1 VARLLPLV
9 CALSLVLLATGCGE
23 SAESRSEGLADLQAI
38 KKRWDDG
45 VNVASSTSRIAL
57 SGPAMNLQQ
66 IRRDLDGVKTGECLA
81 DAKSALAEGM
91 DATISGVLAFM
102 GDSDSGGLNFAMGSL
117 QAGRYDDIVNLCG
130 MSENDATALL
140 AQRDQ
145 EAREQLAREE
155 KAAAE
160 AKAKAEEEAA
170 EANAKAEK
178 EAAEAKARCDASRQA
193 HPAGSEFSDPLSGGG
208 KGPAMVVV
216 PCGSFSMGS
225 TEGTDEQPVHTVSIA
240 ASFALAKYEVSF
252 AEYDAFAKATGRS
265 EPSDF
270 GWGRGKRPV
279 INVSWDDA
287 TAYATWLSQQTG
299 KTYRMPTEAEWEY
312 AARAGST
319 TKYSLGEEASH
330 DFANYGKDECCDGLA
345 LGKDQWENTA
355 PVGSF
360 SANAFGLHDMHGNVF
375 EWVQD
380 CYHSSYE
387 GAPVDGAA
395 REQCDSS
402 FRVLRGGSWISDP
415 PRVRSAYRNGDA
427 ASSTSI
433 IYGFRLAQ
441 DLE

>member
-1 VARLLPLV
+1 MPRLLPL
-9 CALSLVLLATGCGE
+9 AAMLAGPTLLLSGCGD
-23 SAESRSEGLADLQAI
+23 SAESRSEGIADLQAI
-38 KKRWDDG
+38 KQRWDDG

-57 SGPAMNLQQ
+57 SGPAMNVQQ
-66 IRRDLDGVKTGECLA
+66 IRRDLDGVKTSECLA

-117 QAGRYDDIVNLCG
+117 RAGRYDDIVSLCG
-130 MSENDATALL
+130 MSESDAKALL

-160 AKAKAEEEAA
+160 AKAKAE
-170 EANAKAEK
+170 K
-178 EAAEAKARCDASRQA
+178 EAAEAKARCEASRQA
-193 HPAGSEFSDPLSGGG
+193 HLAGSEFSDTLSGGG

-225 TEGTDEQPVHTVSIA
+225 TEETNEQPVHVVSIA

-252 AEYDAFAKATGRS
+252 AEYEAFAKATGRS
-265 EPSDF
+265 EPSDS
-270 GWGRGKRPV
+270 GWGRGERPV

-287 TAYATWLSQQTG
+287 TAYAAWLSQQTG
-299 KTYRMPTEAEWEY
+299 KTYRLPTEAEWEY

-319 TKYSLGEEASH
+319 TKYPWGDEVGLNN
-330 DFANYGKDECCDGLA
+330 ANCDGC
-345 LGKDQWENTA
+345 GSQWDNKQTA

-360 SANAFGLHDMHGNVF
+360 AANAFGLHEMHGNVW

-387 GAPVDGAA
+387 GAPADGAA

-402 FRVLRGGSWISDP
+402 SRVLRGGSWYTDP
-415 PRVRSAYRNGDA
+415 AWLRSALRHRLT
-427 ASSTSI
+427 ASSTLN
-433 IYGFRLAQ
+433 YLGFRLVQ

>member
-1 VARLLPLV
+1 MPRLLPL
-9 CALSLVLLATGCGE
+9 AAMLAGLTLLLSGCGD
-23 SAESRSEGLADLQAI
+23 SAESRSEGIADLQAI
-38 KKRWDDG
+38 KQRWDDG

-66 IRRDLDGVKTGECLA
+66 IRRDLEGVKTGECLA

-117 QAGRYDDIVNLCG
+117 RAGRYDDIVSLCG
-130 MSENDATALL
+130 MSESDAKALL

-160 AKAKAEEEAA
+160 AKAKAD
-170 EANAKAEK
+170 K
-178 EAAEAKARCDASRQA
+178 EAAEAKARCEKSKQT
-193 HPAGSEFSDPLSGGG
+193 HPAGSEFSDTASGGG
-208 KGPAMVVV
+208 KGPVMVVV

-225 TEGTDEQPVHTVSIA
+225 TEGTGEQPVHPVSIA

-252 AEYDAFAKATGRS
+252 SEYDAFATATGRS
-265 EPSDF
+265 EPSDS

-287 TAYATWLSQQTG
+287 TAYAAWLSQQTG
-299 KTYRMPTEAEWEY
+299 KKYRLPTEAEWEY

-319 TKYSLGEEASH
+319 TKYPWGDEVG
-330 DFANYGKDECCDGLA
+330 ANRANCDGC
-345 LGKDQWENTA
+345 GSQWDNKQTA

-360 SANAFGLHDMHGNVF
+360 AANAFGLHDMHGNVW
-375 EWVQD
+375 EWVRD

-387 GAPVDGAA
+387 GAPTHGSA

-402 FRVLRGGSWISDP
+402 SRVLRGGSWYGDP
-415 PRVRSAYRNGDA
+415 AGLRSANRDGGT
-427 ASSTSI
+427 ASFTFFS
-433 IYGFRLAQ
+433 YGFRLAQ

>member
-1 VARLLPLV
+1 MPRLLPL
-9 CALSLVLLATGCGE
+9 AAMLAGLTLLLSGCGD
-23 SAESRSEGLADLQAI
+23 SAESRSEGIADLQAI
-38 KKRWDDG
+38 KQRWDDG

-102 GDSDSGGLNFAMGSL
+102 GDSDSGGFGFAVGSL
-117 QAGRYDDIVNLCG
+117 GAVRYDEIVSLCG
-130 MSENDATALL
+130 MSESDAKALL

-160 AKAKAEEEAA
+160 AKAKAER
-170 EANAKAEK
+170 

-193 HPAGSEFSDPLSGGG
+193 HLAGSEFSDTLSGGG

-225 TEGTDEQPVHTVSIA
+225 TEETNEQLVHVVSIA

-252 AEYDAFAKATGRS
+252 AEYEAFAKATGRS
-265 EPSDF
+265 EPSDS
-270 GWGRGKRPV
+270 GWGRGERPV

-287 TAYATWLSQQTG
+287 TAYAAWLSQQTG
-299 KTYRMPTEAEWEY
+299 KTYRLPTEAEWEY

-319 TKYSLGEEASH
+319 TKYPWGDEVGLNN
-330 DFANYGKDECCDGLA
+330 ANCDGC
-345 LGKDQWENTA
+345 GSPWDNKQTA

-360 SANAFGLHDMHGNVF
+360 AANAFGLHDMHGNVW

-387 GAPVDGAA
+387 GAPADGAA

-402 FRVLRGGSWISDP
+402 SRVLRGGSWDFNP
-415 PRVRSAYRNGDA
+415 AWVRSAFRGGRT
-427 ASSTSI
+427 ASYTG
-433 IYGFRLAQ
+433 YGGGFRLAQ
-441 DLE
+441 DLQ

>member
-1 VARLLPLV
+1 MARLLPLACV
-9 CALSLVLLATGCGE
+9 LSLALLATGCGE
-23 SAESRSEGLADLQAI
+23 SAESRSEGLVDLQAI

-117 QAGRYDDIVNLCG
+117 QAGRYDDIVSLCG
-130 MSENDATALL
+130 MSENDAKALL

-145 EAREQLAREE
+145 EAREQMAREE

-160 AKAKAEEEAA
+160 AKAKAEKEAA
-170 EANAKAEK
+170 EAKAKAEK

-193 HPAGSEFSDPLSGGG
+193 HPAGSEFSDTLSGGG

-225 TEGTDEQPVHTVSIA
+225 TESSDEQPVHPVSIA

-265 EPSDF
+265 EPSDS

-287 TAYATWLSQQTG
+287 KAYAAWLSQQTG
-299 KTYRMPTEAEWEY
+299 KTYRLPTEAEWEY
-312 AARAGST
+312 AARAGSI
-319 TKYSLGEEASH
+319 TKYPWGDEVGLNN
-330 DFANYGKDECCDGLA
+330 ANCDGC
-345 LGKDQWENTA
+345 GSQWDNKQTA

-360 SANAFGLHDMHGNVF
+360 AANAFGLHDMHGNVW

-380 CYHSSYE
+380 CHHSSYE

-402 FRVLRGGSWISDP
+402 SRVLRGGSWLSNP
-415 PRVRSAYRNGDA
+415 SRLRSACRGGNS
-427 ASSTSI
+427 ASITVLT
-433 IYGFRLAQ
+433 YGFRLAQ